1 MVEVTHRRV
10 RPRAF
15 CHDEQWC
22 LPSIVVEW
30 LYDDERMTSGNQ
42 SKLCGRWLR
51 MLARGCYSLMFVR
64 FGGLRE
70 DPSISVISHYKPLT
84 DDVKVRVIVTLLC
97 SILELVLD
105 VVQHS
110 TTTTSSL

>member
-1 MVEVTHRRV
+1 
-10 RPRAF
+10 
-15 CHDEQWC
+15 
-22 LPSIVVEW
+22 
-30 LYDDERMTSGNQ
+30 
-42 SKLCGRWLR
+42 
-51 MLARGCYSLMFVR
+51 MFVR

-70 DPSISVISHYKPLT
+70 DPSISVISHYKPRT
-84 DDVKVRVIVTLLC
+84 DDVKVRVIVKLLC

>member
-1 MVEVTHRRV
+1 
-10 RPRAF
+10 
-15 CHDEQWC
+15 
-22 LPSIVVEW
+22 
-30 LYDDERMTSGNQ
+30 
-42 SKLCGRWLR
+42 

-84 DDVKVRVIVTLLC
+84 GDVKVRVIVKLLC
-97 SILELVLD
+97 SLELVLD